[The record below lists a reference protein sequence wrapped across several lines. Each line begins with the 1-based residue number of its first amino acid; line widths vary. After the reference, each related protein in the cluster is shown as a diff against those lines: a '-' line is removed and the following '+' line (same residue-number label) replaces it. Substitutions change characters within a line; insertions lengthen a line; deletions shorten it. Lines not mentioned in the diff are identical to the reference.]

1 MYQIKQIPEDFRVKE
16 IPLRSPQTDGKYLVM
31 YVKKKGMNSEEVA
44 RRISSILHVPRK
56 KVGYAGNKDRHA
68 VTEQYMSVQGVKGK
82 GILLSTGA
90 LEISVSGYL
99 DEPITLG
106 CLKGNAFEI
115 TIRNVDHLPGIP
127 KKILNLFG
135 PQRFSDNNAQVGKLI
150 VQRKFLEATQE
161 LAMREAKVHDH
172 LQQYPQDGVGALLQ
186 IPKKDIQLRVHSYQS
201 LLWNNMVRKIALEHP
216 DIEEL
221 PLIGFGMDAT
231 GVVKD
236 IIEETMREEG
246 ITERDFVIREI
257 PNLSAEGAVRNV
269 WMHPRNLFC
278 SGLEDDDLNP
288 GMKKF
293 FIRFELDKGCY
304 ATVFIEAMFPES

>member
-16 IPLRSPQTDGKYLVM
+16 IPLHSPQPKGKYLVL

-44 RRISSILHVPRK
+44 QRIASLLHVPRK
-56 KVGYAGNKDRHA
+56 KIGYAGNKDKRA
-68 VTEQYMSVQGVKGK
+68 ITEQYMSVQGVKWK
-82 GILLSTGA
+82 GTILCTDP
-90 LEISVSGYL
+90 LEISALGYL

-106 CLKGNAFEI
+106 CLKGNVFEI
-115 TIRNVDHLPGIP
+115 TIRNVDHIPGMP
-127 KKILNLFG
+127 KKVLNLFG
-135 PQRFSDNNAQVGKLI
+135 PQRFSDNNAQIGKLI
-150 VQRKFLEATQE
+150 VQRKFLEAARE
-161 LAMREAKVHDH
+161 LALREAKVHDH

-201 LLWNNMVRKIALEHP
+201 LLWNNIARKIALAHP
-216 DIEEL
+216 DIVEL
-221 PLIGFGMDAT
+221 PLVGFGMDAQ
-231 GVVKD
+231 GIVKD
-236 IIEETMREEG
+236 IIEETMHEEG

-293 FIRFELDKGCY
+293 FIRFDLDKGCY
-304 ATVFIEAMFPES
+304 ATVFIDAMVSES